1 VLRTLVFATLL
12 AALFAFGAAPAR
24 AFEDYQET
32 RVLGM
37 GGASRAYAIG
47 GAGPLINPSGMSLAK
62 SYTIEGGYEYA
73 HRFSDNF
80 LHASVVDSTSEYNIA
95 GGLYYTYHFS
105 NPAGLAAGH
114 GHEAG
119 LAISLPFGE
128 IMAMGATV
136 KYTRLSGAD
145 AAPDGHDGGVTFDIG
160 ATVRPVKALSLGL
173 VGVNLYDLHD
183 GQFPR
188 GITYGAAYIP
198 LPNLLVALDG
208 RTNLDPDNYGRKGTS
223 VMAGGDFTIAERVA
237 VRLGGGYDAATG
249 AGYLTLGVSGL
260 SEIGAFDAGLRQDIT
275 RGDLA
280 PGVPAS
286 LQTVLG
292 VSLRLFVPGQQ
303 LDQRL
308 QSF

>member
-1 VLRTLVFATLL
+1 VLRTL
-12 AALFAFGAAPAR
+12 LFASLLTLAAAPAH

-37 GGASRAYAIG
+37 GGASRAFAIG

-62 SYTIEGGYEYA
+62 TYTVEGGYEYA
-73 HRFSDNF
+73 HQFSDNF

-105 NPAGLAAGH
+105 DRAGAVGH

-128 IMAMGATV
+128 ILAMGATI
-136 KYTRLSGAD
+136 KYAHLTGAD
-145 AAPDGHDGGVTFDIG
+145 TFPDSHDGGVTFDIG
-160 ATVRPVKALSLGL
+160 ATVKPIKTLSFGV
-173 VGVNLYDLHD
+173 VGANLYDLHD

-188 GITYGAAYIP
+188 GSTYGAAYIP